1 MSIRNCLSKKA
12 RKRMAR
18 GPSTE
23 EPSKSTG
30 QRKSRYWF
38 RFLIIVS
45 CFVAAAVLT
54 YAFFEYC
61 LPGKVPNALVGKWG
75 VQGGGQAE
83 VTLEFRR
90 HGAFQARVNAGGKM
104 GGVDGRAEVEG
115 DNLRIF
121 SVNPQTG
128 IEEAKTHIIKK
139 LTETELILQDPT
151 GVSSTMVRLD

>member
-18 GPSTE
+18 ALSTE
-23 EPSKSTG
+23 EPSKSAG
-30 QRKSRYWF
+30 QRKSRFWF
-38 RFLIIVS
+38 RVSIIVC

-54 YAFFEYC
+54 YTFFEYC
-61 LPGKVPNALVGKWG
+61 LPGKVPSALVGKWA
-75 VQGGGQAE
+75 VRGGEQAG

-90 HGAFQARVNAGGKM
+90 HGAFQARANVGGKM

-115 DNLRIF
+115 ENFRIF

-128 IEEAKTHIIKK
+128 IEEAKTHLIKS
-139 LTETELILQDPT
+139 LTETETILEDPS